1 MKLAVLLDLDNLKP
15 RLESLESLLERHG
28 QTVYRRAFA
37 NSPAVMASY
46 GSDFRRFNY
55 RCEIVPGQPA
65 LPEEVDQLI
74 FRTADEIAN
83 NPSLGVKVLAVVSND
98 NGYAA
103 LFERL
108 RRRGIRTIAIGT
120 NVGLRLREAAHAVEQ
135 LDELLR
141 PLYLGIDLGTT
152 NTVVAIASR
161 TQETAAWTA
170 AVQEL
175 PLPDEQGWLQARPL
189 IPSAV
194 RFAPD
199 QTVVG
204 GMARAQAAAWRDSTI
219 LDWKHQIGT
228 ARLGEP
234 FAYEL
239 PAPQNSRISA
249 HPWAEQYSKSGRV
262 LPEEAAAA
270 LLQTCRDQL
279 LEQGRQVRG
288 IVLTHPASYEV
299 DAVEATR
306 RAALLSGWKEDEVVL
321 LPEPHAALYDFL
333 QRAQAGDI
341 ALDQDLSQ
349 PTNLVVY
356 DLGGGTLDVSLH
368 EVCWN
373 SDRRRYDIRDLAVG
387 SRTRVGGDLV
397 DDLFASYMLEYHPE
411 IRRLQEEDRERARI
425 ELRLYAEKFKKMW
438 GSQYAAA
445 PNRENLKL
453 PFQTQLL
460 EGRLPVRV
468 PMDVETIRRI
478 LEPVLCPDLSLAD
491 VQPMDPSTAFDDP
504 PFTDRLNTFV
514 VPVLELLL
522 KARQNMGEIPRL
534 DGVLLNGGM
543 TLFPLVRERLKT
555 LFGAVPL
562 LTHGHPDHAVGR
574 GAALFAAGAQ
584 GKRAIRVN
592 PTHISLEVQEEGR
605 PVLRRLVAQG
615 QAFPHSTTIQG
626 MRLPAA
632 ERGELLF
639 RIWVGMGNRPGQ
651 NTSLQRFRRVD
662 LARLQ
667 EAGLAPGSEVN
678 LQVDLS
684 FEERLALTLQDP
696 RSSARF
702 QLEVREREEPSGP
715 EPRPASLPGGGAPT
729 PASTTSGLLHLL
741 PSIERSRG
749 FRPAEGPPVD
759 IGSLRAVAGSL
770 ARFPNDGPIQTRLRQ
785 LVVASAVASNRLGL
799 ADSLLSWLSGS
810 GHRASAQLHVA
821 LCVLPAILEA
831 EATGSQ
837 AEDQFMAWVKGRY
850 HLGLQETPN
859 QVRTPLA
866 EIPGRLLWEGWEEL
880 LMEGFNELPNQGLA
894 QSFLNAMGKCCRP
907 TPKVLE
913 FLRRH
918 SEARVLAVREKA
930 CWALARLNSPG
941 QPPEYRVTPEQGLSL
956 CTLALNRLEAT
967 EEDPRTLLSLTACLF
982 QGLSWTLRG
991 ATPSPEVTRRVQNLR
1006 MTRLR
1011 AYPRLGQFQQI
1022 RNEVQKRIELLP
1034 SLLAPARLTES
1045 EQEVV
1050 KGYLLEVAR

>member
-1 MKLAVLLDLDNLKP
+1 MRLAVLLDLDNIKP
-15 RLESLESLLERHG
+15 RLENLETLLKRHG

-74 FRTADEIAN
+74 FRTAEEIAN
-83 NPSLGVKVLAVVSND
+83 NPALGVKALAVVSND
-98 NGYAA
+98 NGYAS

-108 RRRGIRTIAIGT
+108 GRRGIRTIAIGT
-120 NVGLRLREAAHAVEQ
+120 NIGLRLREAAHVVEE
-135 LDELLR
+135 LDELMR

-161 TQETAAWTA
+161 TQDTAAWTA

-175 PLPDEQGWLQARPL
+175 PLPDEQGWLQARAL

-194 RFAPD
+194 RFTPD
-199 QTVVG
+199 QTLVG
-204 GMARAQAAAWRDSTI
+204 GMVRAQAAAWRDSTI

-228 ARLGEP
+228 AGRGEP

-239 PAPQNSRISA
+239 PVPQSPRIPA
-249 HPWAEQYSKSGRV
+249 HPWEERYSKSGRV
-262 LPEEAAAA
+262 LPEEAAAG

-306 RAALLSGWKEDEVVL
+306 RAALLSGWKEEEVVL

-341 ALDQDLSQ
+341 ALDLDLSR

-373 SDRRRYDIRDLAVG
+373 PERRRYDIRDLAVG

-397 DDLFASYMLEYHPE
+397 DDLFAGYLLEYHPE
-411 IRRLQEEDRERARI
+411 IRRLQEEDRERARV

-438 GSQYAAA
+438 GSQYTAS

-478 LEPVLCPDLSLAD
+478 LEPVLCPDLSLED
-491 VQPMDPSTAFDDP
+491 IQHMDPSTAFDAP

-522 KARQNMGEIPRL
+522 KAHQNLGHVPHL

-543 TLFPLVRERLKT
+543 TLFPLVRERLKA
-555 LFGAVPL
+555 LFGSVPL
-562 LTHGHPDHAVGR
+562 LPHGHPDHAVGR

-605 PVLRRLVAQG
+605 PILRRLVAQG
-615 QAFPHSTTIQG
+615 QSFPHCTTIQG

-639 RIWVGMGNRPGQ
+639 RIWVGMGNRPGH
-651 NTSLQRFRRVD
+651 NTSLQRFRRVE
-662 LARLQ
+662 LAKLQ

-678 LQVDLS
+678 LHVDLS
-684 FEERLALTLQDP
+684 FEERLVLTLQDP

-702 QLEVREREEPSGP
+702 QLEVRECEISPGP
-715 EPRPASLPGGGAPT
+715 EPKCQRSGDMIHREIVRYDPPGQDRAREIVRYDPPPLGWRPGG
-729 PASTTSGLLHLL
+729 
-741 PSIERSRG
+741 
-749 FRPAEGPPVD
+749 
-759 IGSLRAVAGSL
+759 
-770 ARFPNDGPIQTRLRQ
+770 
-785 LVVASAVASNRLGL
+785 
-799 ADSLLSWLSGS
+799 
-810 GHRASAQLHVA
+810 
-821 LCVLPAILEA
+821 
-831 EATGSQ
+831 
-837 AEDQFMAWVKGRY
+837 
-850 HLGLQETPN
+850 
-859 QVRTPLA
+859 
-866 EIPGRLLWEGWEEL
+866 
-880 LMEGFNELPNQGLA
+880 
-894 QSFLNAMGKCCRP
+894 
-907 TPKVLE
+907 
-913 FLRRH
+913 
-918 SEARVLAVREKA
+918 
-930 CWALARLNSPG
+930 
-941 QPPEYRVTPEQGLSL
+941 
-956 CTLALNRLEAT
+956 
-967 EEDPRTLLSLTACLF
+967 DP
-982 QGLSWTLRG
+982 
-991 ATPSPEVTRRVQNLR
+991 
-1006 MTRLR
+1006 
-1011 AYPRLGQFQQI
+1011 
-1022 RNEVQKRIELLP
+1022 
-1034 SLLAPARLTES
+1034 
-1045 EQEVV
+1045 
-1050 KGYLLEVAR
+1050 